1 MRTLMIGTVLNW
13 ALGLLFASTS
23 LSADLVILKSAG
35 ASFYQQAGVSVRQHL
50 PQSLAVQEY
59 TLEGRLDSAQDIGE
73 LIRGNHPRLVLAI
86 GLKATLAARSELPDT
101 PILFCMVVH
110 PEEHGLPTA
119 NMVGILNKIS
129 PDIQLKQIKT
139 LLPKAHVI
147 GLLYDERKTG
157 GFVAEARTKAKK
169 MGMTL
174 VATSVAH
181 QEDIA
186 GALQSLLPQIDLLW
200 IIQDPTIVMEES
212 IDLLIQ
218 SSLRKK
224 VPAFTFSTALV
235 QRGALG
241 ALLIRPFDVG
251 IQAAQVAQAMLD
263 HHGPSAP
270 TLLEAERPHLAVN
283 LNTADFLSLSPNQ
296 AVVQTATILFGGP
309 GDVAQHEQTVLK
321 ELLQ

>member
-1 MRTLMIGTVLNW
+1 MRAVSIGAIVSFS
-13 ALGLLFASTS
+13 LGLLFASTS
-23 LSADLVILKSAG
+23 LSADLVILKSAET
-35 ASFYQQAGVSVRQHL
+35 AFYQQAGESVRQHL
-50 PQSLAVQEY
+50 PHSLAVKEY
-59 TLEGRLDSAQDIGE
+59 TLEGRLDRAQDIGE
-73 LIRGNHPRLVLAI
+73 LIRGTHPRLILAI

-101 PILFCMVVH
+101 PTLFCMVVH
-110 PEEHGLPTA
+110 PEEHGLPAA

-129 PDIQLKQIKT
+129 PDIQLQQIQA
-139 LLPKAHVI
+139 LIPKARKI
-147 GLLYDERKTG
+147 GLLYDEHKTG
-157 GFVAEARTKAKK
+157 AFVAEARAKAKK

-200 IIQDPTIVMEES
+200 IIQDPTIIVEES

-224 VPAFTFSTALV
+224 VPVFTFSTTLV

-241 ALLIRPFDVG
+241 ALLIRPSDVG
-251 IQAAQVAQAMLD
+251 LQAAQVAQTMLN
-263 HHGPSAP
+263 HQGPSAP
-270 TLLEAERPHLAVN
+270 TLLEAELPQLALN
-283 LNTADFLSLSPNQ
+283 LNTAEFLGLSPNQ
-296 AVVQTATILFGGP
+296 AVVRTATILFGGP
-309 GDVAQHEQTVLK
+309 GDVAQQEQAVLK